1 VEMAPLLNSRT
12 ASMIDKQLD
21 IFRLAFHEIPSDFIL
36 PPILPH
42 YHHPMP
48 TVKLNSVTVTSL
60 NTEAVNLMGTF
71 DVTFQFNTS
80 KCDDHNI
87 SFHDLEVKIWWFG
100 NENITLAAMRLSPF
114 SQTTDSVTE
123 VEAILKVADGFSNN
137 SDVVDR
143 IADEFALGSINFGVS
158 LFGFVQFED
167 DSLVSLKFVCNPIV
181 IVFPPGSNSGNWKNL
196 VFPCPK
202 LHRKFIIV

>member
-1 VEMAPLLNSRT
+1 MAPLLNSRT

-21 IFRLAFHEIPSDFIL
+21 IFRLAFREIPSDVRGTVCFLCSFVFVLIYIYCSIFVVKFIL

-100 NENITLAAMRLSPF
+100 NKNITLAAMRLSPF

-143 IADEFALGSINFGVS
+143 IADEFALGSINFGS
-158 LFGFVQFED
+158 RTKIIALREEIEQLGLAFE
-167 DSLVSLKFVCNPIV
+167 VFLKRFLC
-181 IVFPPGSNSGNWKNL
+181 G
-196 VFPCPK
+196 
-202 LHRKFIIV
+202 